1 MNSHIVADGRKR
13 LNKSPEFQARLHEL
27 EKSIQSRY
35 ATELA
40 KAGCIRRFVLR
51 WRMILEYRRERRKL
65 APSPGSLFFNQTSS
79 KSLPTNGKN

>member
-13 LNKSPEFQARLHEL
+13 LNKSPEFQARLREL

-40 KAGCIRRFVLR
+40 KACCIRRFVLR
-51 WRMILEYRRERRKL
+51 WRMIIEYRRERRKL
-65 APSPGSLFFNQTSS
+65 APSSGSLFFKTSS
-79 KSLPTNGKN
+79 ESLPMNERN